1 MMLGKPDC
9 AVSELVGE
17 HGLLDTL
24 IKIALDAGFGQIRGF
39 KFEKQTQFHGR
50 ASHDGIFAV
59 PARGLEP

>member
-1 MMLGKPDC
+1 MFGKPDG

-17 HGLLDTL
+17 HDLLDTL
-24 IKIALDAGFGQIRGF
+24 IEGALDAGFGQIRGLKF
-39 KFEKQTQFHGR
+39 KKQTQVHGR